1 MTRMIAA
8 WWGPVAR
15 GVLAILFGIG
25 CFMVP
30 GSALVSLAWFFGTYA
45 MLDGIANVAALA
57 TDRRQDRPWWSMAIG
72 GVVGIIT
79 GVLAFAW
86 PAITAYALLFLIAA
100 RAFLTGITEMVAA
113 VQLEGDRMDAWIL
126 AAAGA
131 ISVGAGVAFALV
143 PAVATL
149 AVVWVIGIYAC
160 TFGVAAIAFGLSLR
174 NARPTG
180 LRLRHTMAPEASVR
194 ELEHH

>member
-1 MTRMIAA
+1 MIAA

-25 CFMVP
+25 CFTVP
-30 GSALVSLAWFFGTYA
+30 SAALVSLAWFFGTYA

-57 TDRRQDRPWWSMAIG
+57 TDRRQDRPWWTMAVG
-72 GVVGIIT
+72 GVAGILA

-86 PAITAYALLFLIAA
+86 PGITAYALLFLIAA
-100 RAFLTGITEMVAA
+100 RAFVTGVTELIAA
-113 VQLEGDRMDAWIL
+113 VQLEGRRPDAWLL

-131 ISVGAGVAFALV
+131 LSVGAGVAMALV

-149 AVVWVIGIYAC
+149 AIVWVIGIYAV
-160 TFGVAAIAFGLSLR
+160 TFGIAAIAFGLTLR
-174 NARPTG
+174 NAPAPG
-180 LRLRHTMAPEASVR
+180 LRLRHTMAPEGSVR